1 MPSIRKKTNRAG
13 DAVYEIRVSRGRG
26 KSYLTRRWQPPE
38 GWSQKAID
46 RELARVAA
54 EFERQCHAGEV
65 LSRSEMAAI
74 EAQRAAEDAKE
85 IESYL
90 ELLYQ
95 KSTKTDE
102 SSEWKLWPG
111 TTPPD
116 DESCLVTFLD
126 NGHVRTLVGKYHEEF
141 SLWVFP
147 TLDGR
152 VQTFTVNDKNIS
164 ELNWR
169 PL

>member
-1 MPSIRKKTNRAG
+1 MSEYTEDDVRNACHTLGLAYNVWYGTGNRKYAKRVGTEIGHFNKEFFVNAKTALLIA
-13 DAVYEIRVSRGRG
+13 DAI
-26 KSYLTRRWQPPE
+26 
-38 GWSQKAID
+38 
-46 RELARVAA
+46 
-54 EFERQCHAGEV
+54 H
-65 LSRSEMAAI
+65 
-74 EAQRAAEDAKE
+74 RAAEDAKE

-126 NGHVRTLVGKYHEEF
+126 NGHGRTLVGKYHEEF
-141 SLWVFP
+141 SLWAFP

-152 VQTFTVNDKNIS
+152 VQTFTENNKNIS
-164 ELNWR
+164 EVYWR

>member
-1 MPSIRKKTNRAG
+1 MSEYTEDDVRNACHTLGLAYSVWYGTGNREYAKRVGTEIGHFNKEVFVNTKTALLIA
-13 DAVYEIRVSRGRG
+13 DAI
-26 KSYLTRRWQPPE
+26 
-38 GWSQKAID
+38 
-46 RELARVAA
+46 
-54 EFERQCHAGEV
+54 H
-65 LSRSEMAAI
+65 
-74 EAQRAAEDAKE
+74 RAAEDAKE